1 MDDVIRK
8 RQLEEGGSD
17 PFQDSHA
24 PEGDPL
30 LSGAGEGKGDADAAE
45 ASRRLRDRKERE
57 FRDRTSRD

>member
-17 PFQDSHA
+17 PFQDSHV

-30 LSGAGEGKGDADAAE
+30 LSGAGDGKGDAAAAE
-45 ASRRLRDRKERE
+45 ASRRLRDRKHRE
-57 FRDRTSRD
+57 FHEKVR